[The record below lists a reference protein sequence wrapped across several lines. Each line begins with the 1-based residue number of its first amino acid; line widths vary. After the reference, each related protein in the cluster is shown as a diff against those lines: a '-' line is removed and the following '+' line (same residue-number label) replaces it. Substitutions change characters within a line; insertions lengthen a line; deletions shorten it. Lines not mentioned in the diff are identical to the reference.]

1 MHPIRK
7 PVAAERPSRKLRAQ
21 LDGAETP
28 DWPAMVEGIRGLR
41 YEASLDFKESYRQGV
56 QVFLRRQLGPVGLP
70 QLVEEALEGAV
81 LGIQTGRMAQPAD
94 LVHFLRNILERE
106 LLIRHLNP
114 SRGLVAL
121 AMATDHSR
129 LQRDAGFVQE
139 ALAAFTEVEQRALRA
154 YYDGELTVAQAGAVA
169 GIGES
174 EFSQLRDRLYEAV
187 RQAGVRKPP
196 QSATETGV
204 MRRALAA
211 SSGAG

>member
-1 MHPIRK
+1 MHPMRK
-7 PVAAERPSRKLRAQ
+7 PVAAERPARKLTTAQ
-21 LDGAETP
+21 VDGAGPP
-28 DWPAMVEGIRGLR
+28 DWPALVEGIRGLR
-41 YEASLDFKESYRQGV
+41 YEAALDFKELYRPGV
-56 QVFLRRQLGPVGLP
+56 QVFLRRQLGAVGLS

-81 LGIQTGRMAQPAD
+81 LGMQTGRLAQPAD

-121 AMATDHSR
+121 AKATDHGR
-129 LQRDAGFVQE
+129 LQREAGFIQE
-139 ALAAFTEVEQRALRA
+139 ALEAFTEVEQCALRG
-154 YYDGELTVAQAGAVA
+154 YYDGELTMAQAGAVA

-174 EFSQLRDRLYEAV
+174 GFGELRERLYEAV

-196 QSATETGV
+196 QSATEV
-204 MRRALAA
+204 APPRALAA

>member
-7 PVAAERPSRKLRAQ
+7 PVAAERPPRKLTAH
-21 LDGAETP
+21 LGCVETP
-28 DWPAMVEGIRGLR
+28 NWPAMVEGIRGLR
-41 YEASLDFKESYRQGV
+41 YEAALDFKESYRQGV
-56 QVFLRRQLGPVGLP
+56 QVFLRRQLGAVGLP

-129 LQRDAGFVQE
+129 LQRDAGFIQE
-139 ALAAFTEVEQRALRA
+139 ALVAFTELEQRALRA
-154 YYDGELTVAQAGAVA
+154 YYDGALTMAQAGALA
-169 GIGES
+169 GIGENG
-174 EFSQLRDRLYEAV
+174 FSQLRERLYEAV

-196 QSATETGV
+196 HSATETGV
-204 MRRALAA
+204 ASRALAA
-211 SSGAG
+211 TSGAG